1 MKKLLIITRITDIQ
15 CAPFILDNFKCIRE
29 GYQQDWSQVDYQI
42 VFNLDKIEHVPSMI
56 LRRCSE
62 LGIIINFSYNTNHND
77 VLNEVFKGYQGYE
90 WYYVLDETQ
99 LLNEQVFVLLSKAD
113 DIVPVLVGQQKRE
126 DEENYPYETR
136 LDHATGIIDFGQ
148 VLFSRTALNYVLG
161 FVSSNRASGETIDKI
176 LRFYN
181 GNFPTRSYQVEVY
194 PIVVNERNSLK
205 GPSKSSMPKIVVDTL
220 PSKFDQIKIEYLK
233 GNAYSITKAPFRRT
247 VQNQD
252 WLYEAEVRDE
262 LNIASRGPV
271 ISIYTSAYNTKDR
284 IYQTYESIR
293 NQTFCYWEWVIV
305 NDSEDGGE
313 TQAILESIAREDP
326 RVKVYQFTKPSR
338 GSIGEAKY
346 RAAGLCKGSLIAE
359 MDHDDLIAS
368 TCLEYIVRASEKFT
382 NCGFFYTDCTEI
394 DQTYKPNE
402 RYPEGFALGYGS
414 YREEEF
420 AGLMF
425 DVQNTV
431 PTNPLTIRHIVGVPN
446 HMRVWRKEIY
456 DRIGGYNQ
464 LMRIADDYE
473 LIVRTFLETK
483 FCRIPRLLYFQRY
496 DGNNSQDNGNR
507 MDIQYRV
514 KVIADYYRKLI
525 KNRFEE
531 LGVPDF
537 VDEKL
542 DKVPELWYIP
552 RQDGYNVNEV
562 YEEEL

>member
-1 MKKLLIITRITDIQ
+1 M
-15 CAPFILDNFKCIRE
+15 
-29 GYQQDWSQVDYQI
+29 
-42 VFNLDKIEHVPSMI
+42 
-56 LRRCSE
+56 
-62 LGIIINFSYNTNHND
+62 
-77 VLNEVFKGYQGYE
+77 
-90 WYYVLDETQ
+90 
-99 LLNEQVFVLLSKAD
+99 
-113 DIVPVLVGQQKRE
+113 
-126 DEENYPYETR
+126 
-136 LDHATGIIDFGQ
+136 
-148 VLFSRTALNYVLG
+148 LF
-161 FVSSNRASGETIDKI
+161 
-176 LRFYN
+176 
-181 GNFPTRSYQVEVY
+181 RS
-194 PIVVNERNSLK
+194 
-205 GPSKSSMPKIVVDTL
+205 
-220 PSKFDQIKIEYLK
+220 
-233 GNAYSITKAPFRRT
+233 
-247 VQNQD
+247 
-252 WLYEAEVRDE
+252 
-262 LNIASRGPV
+262 
-271 ISIYTSAYNTKDR
+271 
-284 IYQTYESIR
+284 
-293 NQTFCYWEWVIV
+293 
-305 NDSEDGGE
+305 
-313 TQAILESIAREDP
+313 
-326 RVKVYQFTKPSR
+326 
-338 GSIGEAKY
+338 
-346 RAAGLCKGSLIAE
+346 
-359 MDHDDLIAS
+359 
-368 TCLEYIVRASEKFT
+368 
-382 NCGFFYTDCTEI
+382 

-420 AGLMF
+420 AGLKF

-456 DRIGGYNQ
+456 DKIGGYNQ

-514 KVIADYYRKLI
+514 KVIANYYRKLI